1 MRVDFMNPVQQVMA
15 SASHFG
21 TAIYAKG
28 KAEEHESE
36 EKKYRE
42 RRFGLEERKL
52 AQRADY
58 LKAYEQ
64 QVVNQGIKAETDRYR
79 AETERV
85 STYDKLGLTPT
96 GRKRKNAGQSY
107 AQVQQT
113 GSNVRKAPETMRR
126 FASGE
131 IDLSSLANGGMTD
144 GR

>member
-1 MRVDFMNPVQQVMA
+1 MNPVQQVMA

-21 TAIYAKG
+21 VAMYARD
-28 KAEEHESE
+28 KAEKHEAD
-36 EKKYRE
+36 EKEYRE

-52 AQRADY
+52 SQRADY

-64 QVVNQGIKAETDRYR
+64 QVVNQGIKAGTDRYR
-79 AETERV
+79 AETERTV
-85 STYDKLGLTPT
+85 NFAEHGLTPT

-113 GSNVRKAPETMRR
+113 GSNVRSAPENMRR

-131 IDLSSLANGGMTD
+131 IDLSSLKKEG
-144 GR
+144 

>member
-21 TAIYAKG
+21 TAIYAKN

-52 AQRADY
+52 AQRANY

-64 QVVNQGIKAETDRYR
+64 QVVNQGIAAETDRYR
-79 AETERV
+79 AETERIT
-85 STYDKLGLTPT
+85 SFDEHGLTAT
-96 GRKRKNAGQSY
+96 GKKRKNAGQSY

-113 GSNVRKAPETMRR
+113 GSNVRSAPETMRR

-131 IDLSSLANGGMTD
+131 IDLSSLKKEG
-144 GR
+144 

>member
-21 TAIYAKG
+21 VAMYARD
-28 KAEEHESE
+28 KAEKHEAD
-36 EKKYRE
+36 EKEYRE

-79 AETERV
+79 AETERTV
-85 STYDKLGLTPT
+85 NYAEHNLTPT

-107 AQVQQT
+107 AEVQQT
-113 GSNVRKAPETMRR
+113 GSNVRSAPETMRR

-131 IDLSSLANGGMTD
+131 IDLSSLKKEG
-144 GR
+144 

>member
-21 TAIYAKG
+21 VAMYARD
-28 KAEEHESE
+28 KAEKHEAD
-36 EKKYRE
+36 EKEYRE

-79 AETERV
+79 AETERTV
-85 STYDKLGLTPT
+85 NYAEHGLTPT
-96 GRKRKNAGQSY
+96 GKKRKNAGQSY
-107 AQVQQT
+107 AEIQQT
-113 GSNVRKAPETMRR
+113 GSNVRGAPETMKR

-131 IDLSSLANGGMTD
+131 IDLSSLKKEG
-144 GR
+144 